1 MKAYRKV
8 DDHYVL
14 RLDSGRM
21 ALAGVGAAL
30 VLLLVFLLGVLVGRL
45 LWRPAQTPAL
55 VERVPAPAAQ
65 PLEPEPRPGAA
76 PGKGEE
82 TEFTFYEELKKP
94 EPPPAEPSGTAAAPS
109 RTEAPPARREPV
121 KAGPGPEAPQGRR
134 EAREERPRVLPAPVF
149 TVQVGS
155 FRERGAA
162 ERLVARMRSQGV
174 EAGVVE
180 ASVAGKTWYRV
191 QVGRFTTRAAAETH
205 YRSVLRPKGIR
216 GFVTTR

>member
-45 LWRPAQTPAL
+45 LWRPAQTPAF
-55 VERVPAPAAQ
+55 VERLPAPAAQ
-65 PLEPEPRPGAA
+65 PLQPEPRPEAG

-94 EPPPAEPSGTAAAPS
+94 AAPPAEPARPEPAPT
-109 RTEAPPARREPV
+109 RAEPPALPGAVE
-121 KAGPGPEAPQGRR
+121 KAGSRAEAPQGRR
-134 EAREERPRVLPAPVF
+134 EARQERPKALPAPVF

-162 ERLVARMRSQGV
+162 ERLVNRIRAQGV
-174 EAGVVE
+174 DAGVVE

>member
-45 LWRPAQTPAL
+45 LWRPAQTPGF
-55 VERVPAPAAQ
+55 VERAPAPAAQ
-65 PLEPEPRPGAA
+65 PLEPEPRPEPA
-76 PGKGEE
+76 PGRGEE

-94 EPPPAEPSGTAAAPS
+94 APPPAEPARPKPAPA
-109 RTEAPPARREPV
+109 TPPARPEPV
-121 KAGPGPEAPQGRR
+121 KAPARAGAPEGVGQ
-134 EAREERPRVLPAPVF
+134 ARKEKPRALPAPVF

-162 ERLVARMRSQGV
+162 EGLVAKIRSQGV